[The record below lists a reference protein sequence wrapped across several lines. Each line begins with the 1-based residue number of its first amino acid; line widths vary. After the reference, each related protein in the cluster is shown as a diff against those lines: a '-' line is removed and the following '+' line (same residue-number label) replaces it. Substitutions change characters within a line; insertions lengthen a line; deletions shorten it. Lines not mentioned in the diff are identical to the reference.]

1 MGLFQPMKI
10 FRHYHCL
17 LLTKMLRK
25 IHCSCFMIR
34 KNDSSE
40 KIKTKIEMLEYL
52 IEEKKE
58 DIDVEKTSDLEDN
71 LESLSEHLSE
81 KNRYISEIC
90 LKKVGL
96 VYDNY
101 RENSQYWIEY
111 Y

>member
-1 MGLFQPMKI
+1 MADVITFSNVQKLLNVIKENSDDEVMKSKITQFQ
-10 FRHYHCL
+10 
-17 LLTKMLRK
+17 
-25 IHCSCFMIR
+25 
-34 KNDSSE
+34 
-40 KIKTKIEMLEYL
+40 IEMLEYL

-101 RENSQYWIEY
+101 RENSQCWIEY

>member
-1 MGLFQPMKI
+1 MADVITFSNVQKLLNVIKENSDDEVMKSKITQFQ
-10 FRHYHCL
+10 
-17 LLTKMLRK
+17 
-25 IHCSCFMIR
+25 
-34 KNDSSE
+34 
-40 KIKTKIEMLEYL
+40 IEMLEYL

-101 RENSQYWIEY
+101 RENSQYWMEY

>member
-1 MGLFQPMKI
+1 MADVITFSNVQKLLNVIKENSDDEVMKSKITQFQ
-10 FRHYHCL
+10 
-17 LLTKMLRK
+17 
-25 IHCSCFMIR
+25 
-34 KNDSSE
+34 
-40 KIKTKIEMLEYL
+40 IEMLEYL

-101 RENSQYWIEY
+101 RKNSQYWIEY

>member
-1 MGLFQPMKI
+1 MADVITFSNVQKLLNVIKENSDDEVMKSKITQFQ
-10 FRHYHCL
+10 
-17 LLTKMLRK
+17 
-25 IHCSCFMIR
+25 
-34 KNDSSE
+34 
-40 KIKTKIEMLEYL
+40 IEMLEYL

-58 DIDVEKTSDLEDN
+58 DIDLEKTSDLEDN

-101 RENSQYWIEY
+101 RKNSQYWIEY

>member
-1 MGLFQPMKI
+1 MADVITFSNVQKLLNVIKENSDDEVMKSKITQFQ
-10 FRHYHCL
+10 
-17 LLTKMLRK
+17 
-25 IHCSCFMIR
+25 
-34 KNDSSE
+34 
-40 KIKTKIEMLEYL
+40 IEMLEYL

-101 RENSQYWIEY
+101 RKNSRIEY

>member
-1 MGLFQPMKI
+1 MADVITFSNVQKLLNVIKENSDDEVMKSKITQFQ
-10 FRHYHCL
+10 
-17 LLTKMLRK
+17 
-25 IHCSCFMIR
+25 
-34 KNDSSE
+34 
-40 KIKTKIEMLEYL
+40 IEMLEYL

-71 LESLSEHLSE
+71 LESLSDHLSE

-101 RENSQYWIEY
+101 RKNSRIEY

>member
-1 MGLFQPMKI
+1 MADVITFSNVQKLLNVIKENSDDEVMKSKITQFQ
-10 FRHYHCL
+10 
-17 LLTKMLRK
+17 
-25 IHCSCFMIR
+25 
-34 KNDSSE
+34 
-40 KIKTKIEMLEYL
+40 IEMLEYL

-71 LESLSEHLSE
+71 LESLSDHLSE

>member
-1 MGLFQPMKI
+1 MADVITFSNVQKLLNVIKENSDDEVMKSKITQFQ
-10 FRHYHCL
+10 
-17 LLTKMLRK
+17 
-25 IHCSCFMIR
+25 
-34 KNDSSE
+34 
-40 KIKTKIEMLEYL
+40 IEMLEYL

>member
-1 MGLFQPMKI
+1 MADVITFSNVQKLLNVIKENSDDEVMKSKITQFQ
-10 FRHYHCL
+10 
-17 LLTKMLRK
+17 
-25 IHCSCFMIR
+25 
-34 KNDSSE
+34 
-40 KIKTKIEMLEYL
+40 IEMLEYL

-101 RENSQYWIEY
+101 CKNSQHRIEY